1 MSASGGPTTGTV
13 IEARGLSKVYADFWG
28 RPRVLALDA
37 LNLAVL
43 RGEIFGLLGPN
54 GSGKTTSIKLFLGL
68 LWPTAGEAL
77 VLGRPPSD
85 VRVKRSIGY
94 LPEESYFYHFLTG
107 RETLDFYGRIF
118 GLERAE
124 RRRRTGTLLEL
135 VGLAAAAD
143 RRLGEYS
150 KGMLRRVGL
159 AQALVNS
166 PELVILDEPT
176 SGLDPVGTRQVK
188 DLVVDLKAQG
198 RTVLVSSHLLADM
211 EDVCDRVAI
220 LHNGKLKRVGRLS
233 ELLERT
239 DTTDLQFR
247 GLPEAARAE
256 VEAEVRRRGGEVL
269 AVSHPRHT
277 LEEFF
282 LETIGAKQPLDK
294 ARGREAVERPAGQ
307 RPSAGSEPR
316 PPEARQEGP
325 DR

>member
-1 MSASGGPTTGTV
+1 MSASQQPATAAA
-13 IEARGLSKVYADFWG
+13 IETRDLSKVYADFWG

-37 LNLAVL
+37 LNLSVS

-54 GSGKTTSIKLFLGL
+54 GSGKTTSIKLLLGL
-68 LWPTAGEAL
+68 LWPTGGDAR
-77 VLGRPPSD
+77 VLGRPPTD
-85 VRVKRSIGY
+85 VAVKRRIGY

-107 RETLDFYGRIF
+107 RETLEFYGRIF
-118 GLERAE
+118 GIPRAE
-124 RRRRTGTLLEL
+124 RRRRTAEFLEMVNL
-135 VGLAAAAD
+135 SAAAD

-159 AQALVNS
+159 AQALIND

-188 DLVVDLKAQG
+188 DLVLGLKAQG

-220 LHNGKLKRVGRLS
+220 LHNGKLKRVGRLG

-239 DTTDLQFR
+239 EATDLQFR
-247 GLPEAARAE
+247 GLADAARAE
-256 VEAEVRRRGGEVL
+256 IEAEVRRRGGEVL

-282 LETIGAKQPLDK
+282 LETIGAKP
-294 ARGREAVERPAGQ
+294 PAGGAPAA
-307 RPSAGSEPR
+307 RPEPR
-316 PPEARQEGP
+316 KEGP